1 MELKPSNIT
10 CPVDTMILLTRM
22 EQKQLAHAVF
32 SLDFW
37 SWLLRLFESCKNM
50 YVGAAICAEQ
60 SVSVYHY
67 HSVTWTRPECVAK
80 KYVVLL
86 HHEPTIFSKESA
98 KIKNEFPTRCIHL
111 HTKVILRKQ
120 RSADEAAGCAESVWG
135 EFVLG
140 WLLSHQVSVCD
151 GEEA

>member
-1 MELKPSNIT
+1 MEMKPSSIT

-22 EQKQLAHAVF
+22 EQKQQAHAVF

-37 SWLLRLFESCKNM
+37 SWLLRLK
-50 YVGAAICAEQ
+50 VAETCMWVLPFVQ
-60 SVSVYHY
+60 SSLYHY
-67 HSVTWTRPECVAK
+67 HSVTSARPECVAK
-80 KYVVLL
+80 KYVDIL
-86 HHEPTIFSKESA
+86 HHEPTFFSKESA

-120 RSADEAAGCAESVWG
+120 GSADEAAGYAESIWG